1 MQALLRPKAD
11 NILLGLSWLM
21 TQTFFFLILQT
32 KYRRVVQQTKIKM
45 NAYPIRISKPTK
57 SIIQSFMVFSQ
68 VIVSQISFSVIKN
81 GEISFY

>member
-1 MQALLRPKAD
+1 M
-11 NILLGLSWLM
+11 
-21 TQTFFFLILQT
+21 
-32 KYRRVVQQTKIKM
+32 QQTKIKM